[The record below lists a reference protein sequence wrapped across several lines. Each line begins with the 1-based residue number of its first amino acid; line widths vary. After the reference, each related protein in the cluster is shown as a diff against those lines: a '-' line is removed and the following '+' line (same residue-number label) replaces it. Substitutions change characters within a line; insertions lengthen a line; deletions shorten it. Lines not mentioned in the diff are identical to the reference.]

1 MTKSM
6 TRGKQQILFNY
17 LPGKT
22 FDFERGPIARVKSI
36 RGFPQSELNETVIV
50 QKIASQ
56 ARAWSPEYRPALG
69 DHVLNDVGKFVLL
82 DPVEVDAEM
91 FPNVFWCQNAECG
104 QIIDDSRKGQ
114 LNSADCPRCRSGKL
128 IQLRFVK
135 VHRCGAIEPLVP
147 HRCPNCRGQDVSLN
161 TRDSERLAAFRWV
174 CRKCGH
180 AYALFGGVCRHCEW
194 PKGDSP
200 RARNM
205 DIEVH
210 RAGRTYY
217 PQTTVL
223 LNIPR
228 TELESFQEHPHWQCI
243 VAAKFLNLS
252 SVSGRRLS
260 DFFVNREGDASG
272 ISASDL
278 DDILEAGITAE
289 QAIERLRV
297 MREARKEGELPGSDE
312 ICQAVQNESGI
323 SLDIWRNTGSELL
336 EAIMPFESGSTPTLL
351 SESANLSES
360 YDLGTRLGFKDIA
373 LVQDYTIVNATFGFK
388 RVDYQPNECWLNPFP
403 PDPNYGGRLP
413 IYVDRVQ
420 ADALLIKL
428 DPETILRWLSLN
440 GINVTLPS
448 GSVHEHSV
456 QAYFVRLFDNVTPYH
471 TFSSEQAEVRM
482 VFGLLHS
489 LSHLCVRQASLLCGL
504 ERSSLSEYLLPH
516 ALTIAIYCNHR
527 FGATI
532 GALTALFEQTL
543 NQWLTGIR
551 DSRTCVYDPVCNDHE
566 ASCHACTH
574 LSETSCRFFN
584 LNLSRSF
591 LFGGPDRE
599 LGTIKYGYFELPL
612 VP

>member
-1 MTKSM
+1 MSKSM
-6 TRGKQQILFNY
+6 TRGKQQILLNY
-17 LPGKT
+17 LPGQT
-22 FDFERGPIARVKSI
+22 FDFERGPIARVRRI
-36 RGFPQSELNETVIV
+36 RGFPQSELNDTMVV
-50 QKIASQ
+50 QRVGRQ
-56 ARAWSPEYRPALG
+56 VRGWSSEFRPALG
-69 DHVLNDVGKFVLL
+69 DHVLNDPDRFVLL
-82 DPVEVDAEM
+82 DPVEVEAEM
-91 FPNVFWCQNAECG
+91 FPNVFWCQNSECG
-104 QIIDDSRKGQ
+104 RIVDATRGGLPQ
-114 LNSADCPRCRSGKL
+114 SAHCPRCRVDSL

-147 HRCPNCRGQDVSLN
+147 ARCPSCRGEDVSLS

-194 PKGDSP
+194 PTGGSP
-200 RARNM
+200 RVANM

-217 PQTTVL
+217 PQTSVL

-228 TELESFQEHPHWQCI
+228 AELQGFLEHPHWQCI
-243 VAAKFLNLS
+243 VAAKFLSLPV
-252 SVSGRRLS
+252 VSGKRLT
-260 DFFVNREGDASG
+260 DFSGNRADD
-272 ISASDL
+272 SAITSSDL
-278 DDILEAGITAE
+278 DHILEAGISAE
-289 QAIERLRV
+289 QAVERLRA
-297 MREARKEGELPGSDE
+297 MREDRKAGETAGGDE
-312 ICQAVQNESGI
+312 ICDAVQKASGV
-323 SLDIWRNTGSELL
+323 SLGVWRNAGPELL
-336 EAIMPFESGSTPTLL
+336 EAIMPFESGSAPILL
-351 SESANLSES
+351 SDSGDLSDS
-360 YDLGTRLGFKDIA
+360 YDLGTRLGFGDIA
-373 LVQDYTIVNATFGFK
+373 LAQDYTIANATFGFS
-388 RVDYQPNECWLNPFP
+388 RADYQPNECWLNPFP

-420 ADALLIKL
+420 ADALLIML
-428 DPETILRWLSLN
+428 NPEIVLRWLLLN
-440 GINVTLPS
+440 GIEITLPN
-448 GSVHEHSV
+448 GSDHAHSTRS
-456 QAYFVRLFDNVTPYH
+456 YFVSLFDEISPYH
-471 TFSSEQAEVRM
+471 TFLAEDAEIRM

-504 ERSSLSEYLLPH
+504 ERNSLSEYLLPH

-543 NQWLTGIR
+543 NQWLTGLR
-551 DSRTCVYDPVCNDHE
+551 DSRTCVYDPVCQDQE

-599 LGTIKYGYFELPL
+599 LGRIEYGYFEMPSGS
-612 VP
+612 